1 MKIIFNRNQISAAVA
16 PLMCA
21 VSGKSSI
28 TTIEGILIEAKFP
41 DVCVMTT
48 YDLQKG
54 VRITVEAKVIEE
66 GSYIINAQKFTQT
79 LRVMDGEEV
88 TLTVDSK
95 LSATIV
101 SGRSSHKMIAL
112 AGEDFPSVPEL
123 KSDRSFIVSQA
134 VLKKMI
140 GQVDFAMGVN
150 DQRAVL
156 NGTFFKITDD
166 SIMLVSCDSFKLA
179 KCRQRTELVNKNT
192 NGNEHLEYQF
202 IVPVKTINELTR
214 LLDDD
219 DEAMTQIF
227 VTRKLIVF
235 MIGELTFFSRLI
247 EGEYIDYDRIIMKN
261 HSHTVKIDKKE
272 LLGALERAAL
282 VTEEK
287 IAGSV
292 RSHVKL
298 DMNEDVLKIS
308 AVSTAGSTYEEL
320 FIEHEGGEILI
331 AFNNR
336 YLMDS
341 IKACESDSIK
351 LSLSSPLT
359 SMNIEPTE
367 NDYEASGKEE
377 IFMLLPVRM
386 KD

>member
-1 MKIIFNRNQISAAVA
+1 MKIIFNRSEISSAVA

-21 VSGKSSI
+21 VSGKSAM

-41 DVCVMTT
+41 DVCTMTT

-54 VRITVEAKVIEE
+54 VKITVEAKVLEE
-66 GSYIINAQKFTQT
+66 GKYIINAQKFVQT

-88 TLTVDSK
+88 TLTIDQK

-101 SGRSSHKMIAL
+101 SGRSSHKMIAID
-112 AGEDFPSVPEL
+112 GEDFPIIPEL
-123 KSDRSFIVSQA
+123 TSDRSFIMSQS

-140 GQVDFAMGVN
+140 AKVDFAMGVN

-156 NGTFFKITDD
+156 NGTFFKISDD

-179 KCRQRTELVNKNT
+179 KCRQKTDLVNKNT
-192 NGNEHLEYQF
+192 NGNEHIEYSF
-202 IVPVKTINELTR
+202 IVPVKTVNELSK

-219 DEAMTQIF
+219 DEALTQIF
-227 VTRKLIVF
+227 VTRKHIVLL
-235 MIGELTFFSRLI
+235 IGEITFFSRLI
-247 EGEYIDYDRIIMKN
+247 EGDYIDYDRIIIKN
-261 HSHTVKIDKKE
+261 HSNVLVVNKKDI
-272 LLGALERAAL
+272 LGALERAAL

-298 DMNEDVLKIS
+298 DINGDVMKVS
-308 AVSTAGSTYEEL
+308 AVSTAGSTYEEVG
-320 FIEHEGGEILI
+320 IEHNGDGILI

-341 IKACESDSIK
+341 IKSCESDEIK
-351 LSLSSPLT
+351 LSMSSPLT

-367 NDYEASGKEE
+367 NDYESSGSDE